1 MRIKSTNLLR
11 LAVFFL
17 FMAMTAIAQAA
28 TDDFDVLMQRIRKDF
43 SRNPNIEA
51 TFKQYDAQKGPLT
64 TSTIHATTLPTGHR
78 SSTLSVCSSGQ
89 LPTPTARTSTW
100 RGRPLRKHSKSSA
113 ALAERQPQ
121 LPQLV
126 V

>member
-1 MRIKSTNLLR
+1 MRIKTTNLLR
-11 LAVFFL
+11 LAFMFL
-17 FMAMTAIAQAA
+17 FMAMTAMTQAA

-51 TFKQYDAQKGPLT
+51 TFKQYDAQKGAFTDIDYSRDDLTNWPPLK
-64 TSTIHATTLPTGHR
+64 HLDRQQQEQALR
-78 SSTLSVCSSGQ
+78 
-89 LPTPTARTSTW
+89 
-100 RGRPLRKHSKSSA
+100 RGRSLRKHSKSSA
-113 ALAERQPQ
+113 ALAERQSQ

>member
-28 TDDFDVLMQRIRKDF
+28 TDDFDVLMQLIRKDF

-51 TFKQYDAQKGPLT
+51 TFKQYDAQKGAFTDIDDSRDDLT
-64 TSTIHATTLPTGHR
+64 NWHR
-78 SSTLSVCSSGQ
+78 SSTLSVCSSGLQ
-89 LPTPTARTSTW
+89 PTPTARTSTMA
-100 RGRPLRKHSKSSA
+100 RTLSTKT
-113 ALAERQPQ
+113 
-121 LPQLV
+121 
-126 V
+126 